1 MASYV
6 TIDFSQVEDPE
17 PPKGR
22 DKKTR
27 ARADRLVRSRAE
39 PKVEEQPALPE
50 VADVA
55 TQGTPLSDDLIEAMK
70 ATFVRS
76 GGNIA
81 MVARTHNMTPKKV
94 TDLAAQYDWPVY
106 GQGATHGEAIR
117 KTRLENLAQ
126 ILEDQLFEMAQS
138 LGVEQK
144 AIEDI
149 TEKGMG
155 SRYVAPLTQ
164 RSSAFSALF
173 DRYMRVMTLLEPEVF
188 GHDDDPSNPVA
199 AKLRQKKEHDALGG
213 VDGVNRQLAEFAARV
228 AVGTVE
234 AMEQRQD
241 GEVVDVNPS
250 G

>member
-1 MASYV
+1 MSNYV

-17 PPKGR
+17 VPRR
-22 DKKTR
+22 DRLQR
-27 ARADRLVRSRAE
+27 ARTE
-39 PKVEEQPALPE
+39 PKVEEQPNLPS
-50 VADVA
+50 VADVSPR
-55 TQGTPLSDDLIEAMK
+55 GTPLEDDLLEAMK

-76 GGNIA
+76 GGNVS
-81 MVARTHNMTPKKV
+81 MVARTHNVTPKKV
-94 TDLAAQYDWPVY
+94 TDLAAEYDWPVY
-106 GQGATHGEAIR
+106 GQGTTHGEAIR

-126 ILEDQLFEMAQS
+126 ILEDQLFEMASS
-138 LGVEQK
+138 LGVESKQ
-144 AIEDI
+144 IDDI

-155 SRYVAPLTQ
+155 SKYVAPLTQ

-199 AKLRQKKEHDALGG
+199 AKMRQKKERDALGG

-234 AMEQRQD
+234 AMEQRQEGD
-241 GEVVDVNPS
+241 TIDLNPGS
-250 G
+250 